1 MQWSMSKHSCK
12 TCGYKGDDKHTDI
25 YDCCD
30 YVDPT
35 WMYDW
40 LVRMKKRDMKDK
52 VENHRDFVK
61 WCKSVQQ

>member
-1 MQWSMSKHSCK
+1 MLWSMLEHKCK
-12 TCGYKGDDKHTDI
+12 TCGYKGEDKHTDI

-30 YVDPT
+30 YMDPT

-52 VENHRDFVK
+52 VENHSDFVK
-61 WCKSVQQ
+61 WCKSIQQ